1 MTQTTQTR
9 SGITLKSKYTPRDN
23 SLADS
28 SDEGLLKH
36 YEDNLGDP
44 GSYPYTRG
52 ARDNPGGGWIQRELS
67 GEGDAKR
74 SNAQFKYLIE
84 QGQSGVDLIGD
95 SPTQSLMDPDH
106 PLAKYV
112 VGTTGVSLCSH
123 DDYRELFRD
132 IPIDEISISSS
143 GPPMFTVA
151 SLYLLAKER
160 GISPASVRG
169 SVLQF
174 PFYAEHCGYAYKMP
188 FELHLRMSCDIIE
201 FCSKEMPKFHGFL
214 EDSYFFS
221 EAGLNAV
228 EEAALAFVEIRHV
241 VRTLLKRGLDID
253 SFAPR
258 IAILVNCT
266 MDFYEEIAKIRAMR
280 RMFARMMKEEFG
292 AKDPRS
298 MAVVIACHTSGLSLT
313 SEQPANNIARG
324 AVQTVALGLAG
335 VQALEISTFDE
346 GFRTPSKESHL
357 VGLRTQQIVDLEA
370 NITKVQ
376 DPFGGSWFMESL
388 TDKVEEKV
396 LDMIKD
402 IESRGD
408 PAELVTSGY
417 FKQFFESVMSR
428 YHEQVSSGEVTKV
441 GLNALQIPT
450 EEDTLLRDV
459 SETKFEPLIERAEQ
473 VKRFKSSR
481 DQTVIRDR
489 LLQVYQ
495 VVKSP
500 EENIMSTVIAAIEA
514 GATMGEI
521 VGVMREASD
530 TPYDPYGHLTSP
542 IEGLL

>member
-1 MTQTTQTR
+1 VTTTMAHTTQTR
-9 SGITLKSKYTPRDN
+9 SGITLKSKYTPE
-23 SLADS
+23 DS
-28 SDEGLLKH
+28 PNKDPITN
-36 YEDNLGDP
+36 YQDNLGDP
-44 GSYPYTRG
+44 GDYPYTRG
-52 ARDNPGGGWIQRELS
+52 TRDNPGGGWIQRELS

-112 VGTTGVSLCSH
+112 IGTQGTSLCRH
-123 DDYRELFRD
+123 DDYRELFDD

-143 GPPMFTVA
+143 APPMFTVA

-160 GISPASVRG
+160 GVSPTSVRG

-201 FCSKEMPKFHGFL
+201 FCSQNMPKFHGFL
-214 EDSYFFS
+214 VDSYFFS

-228 EEAALAFVEIRHV
+228 EEAALAFIEIRHI
-241 VRTLLKRGLDID
+241 VRTLLKRGLHID

-280 RMFARMMKEEFG
+280 RIFARMMKEEFG
-292 AKDPRS
+292 AMDPRS

-313 SEQPANNIARG
+313 TEQPANNIVRG

-335 VQALEISTFDE
+335 IQALEISTFDE
-346 GFRTPSKESHL
+346 GFRTPSKEAHL
-357 VGLRTQQIVDLEA
+357 VGLRTQQIVDLET

-388 TDKVEEKV
+388 TDQVEEKV
-396 LDMIKD
+396 LAMISD

-417 FKQFFESVMSR
+417 FKQFFDGAMSR
-428 YHEQVSSGEVTKV
+428 YHENVSSGETTKV
-441 GLNALQIPT
+441 GLNALKIPQ

-459 SETKFEPLIERAEQ
+459 SEVKFEPLRERAEQ
-473 VKRFKSSR
+473 IKSFKASR
-481 DQTVIRDR
+481 DQTIIRNS
-489 LLQVYQ
+489 LLSVYQ
-495 VVKSP
+495 VTQSAD
-500 EENIMSTVIAAIEA
+500 ENIMTAVITAVEA

-521 VGVMREASD
+521 IGVMRESYG
-530 TPYDPYGHLTSP
+530 TPHDPYGHLTSP
-542 IEGLL
+542 IEDLL